1 MTRDLTSD
9 LAYLE
14 GRVSVA
20 LRHDAGKK
28 IKCKQGYVQRGSAC
42 QKIAPKTGGSNLA
55 RNIGA
60 GLGAAA
66 LVGGV
71 AAIAARKQ
79 SEGQSPVQGREKKAK
94 ALGDETAKISSDK
107 RVRTAAIAAG
117 SAAVLASSVMGVNT
131 LDKKYQITDA
141 ALLTA
146 YQASISQGERADK
159 LIDSMKIS
167 DENKAKARDLVGAT
181 KMFFAK
187 QIVPRWGF
195 ELASVDS
202 KTNSFTYKHKDNGSV
217 YTMGSAGSAIV
228 TFGSLKRD
236 EREGNPIYEMGFQV
250 NEAFDRKGGMD
261 STTAKKIIRISK
273 NAFKE
278 HLSLLPDDCI
288 VRCSPYDGDDAGK
301 KRGNIYEKEGF
312 TSIPGMPKTQLYAV
326 KMDGEFT
333 KLGSDFEKKYV
344 ANVVKNGRQ
353 SASSENKKDSLMRSR
368 YNATKKPQ
376 RKR

>member
-1 MTRDLTSD
+1 MNRDLTND

-14 GRVSVA
+14 GQMSVA
-20 LRHDAGKK
+20 LRYDAGKK
-28 IKCKQGYVQRGSAC
+28 LKCKQGYVQRGSAC
-42 QKIAPKTGGSNLA
+42 QKIGDKKEEIKKSGGGNNLA

-66 LVGGV
+66 LVGGA
-71 AAIAARKQ
+71 AAISARRQ
-79 SEGQSPVQGREKKAK
+79 GEEQSPIQGVLEKAK
-94 ALGDETAKISSDK
+94 ALGDETVKISSDR
-107 RVRTAAIAAG
+107 RVRTVAIATG
-117 SAAVLASSVMGVNT
+117 SAAVLASSVMGVNA

-159 LIDSMKIS
+159 LIDGMKIS
-167 DENKAKARDLVGAT
+167 DENKARARDLVGAT

-187 QIVPRWGF
+187 QIFPRWGF

-202 KTNSFTYKHKDNGSV
+202 KTNSLTYKHKDNGSV
-217 YTMGSAGSAIV
+217 YTMGSAGSAII

-288 VRCSPYDGDDAGK
+288 IRCSPYDGDDAGK
-301 KRGNIYEKEGF
+301 KRGSIYEKEGF
-312 TSIPGMPKTQLYAV
+312 TSIPGMPKSQLYAV

-344 ANVVKNGRQ
+344 ANVVKNGKQ
-353 SASSENKKDSLMRSR
+353 SASSENKKDSLL
-368 YNATKKPQ
+368 
-376 RKR
+376 